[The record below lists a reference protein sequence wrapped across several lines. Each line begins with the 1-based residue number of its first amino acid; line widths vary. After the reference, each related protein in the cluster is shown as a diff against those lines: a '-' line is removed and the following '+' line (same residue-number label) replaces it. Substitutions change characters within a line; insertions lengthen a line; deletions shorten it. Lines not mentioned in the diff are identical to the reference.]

1 MRSEEV
7 DGGCPVGP
15 DTTFRASRSH
25 LALGSGLMTLPAA
38 GAVLQMRERLQRLG
52 REPSNTNYAGGNT
65 SCRAVVDDAVTNS
78 LAEAALR
85 EGVWRRSRDPGT
97 GTAIILSKPTLR
109 SSSCGR
115 QPPSVGKG

>member
-1 MRSEEV
+1 
-7 DGGCPVGP
+7 
-15 DTTFRASRSH
+15 
-25 LALGSGLMTLPAA
+25 MTLPAT

-52 REPSNTNYAGGNT
+52 REPSNTKYAGGNT
-65 SCRAVVDDAVTNS
+65 SCRAVVDEPVANS

-97 GTAIILSKPTLR
+97 GRAIIMSKPTLR
-109 SSSCGR
+109 SSPYGR